1 MAIKSILFDLD
12 GVLLDSEGIYT
23 DFWRDVERQY
33 PTGIE
38 DFALKIKGT
47 TLPDILNTY
56 YPADQHPGIIA
67 LLRELE
73 TTMVYRLFDGVEQ
86 MLAELK
92 AAGYSV
98 AIVTSS
104 NHPKMMTIFDRLPS
118 FGRYIDALI
127 TDEDVTH
134 CKPHPEPYLRGA
146 ERLGV
151 EPSECVVVEDSLNG
165 LRSGRAAGAYVV
177 GIPTTNS
184 EADIAPLCDTV
195 LADVAALPGLLATSA
210 MPTPLSM

>member
-67 LLRELE
+67 MLRELE

-104 NHPKMMTIFDRLPS
+104 NHPKMMTLFDRLPS
-118 FGRYIDALI
+118 FGSYIDALI

-210 MPTPLSM
+210 MPTPLPM

>member
-67 LLRELE
+67 MLRELE

-118 FGRYIDALI
+118 FGSYIDALI

-210 MPTPLSM
+210 MPTPLPM